1 MNDLDRMVDEQIVA
15 RGVRD
20 PRVLAALRKVPRQRF
35 VSASLAPV
43 ACADH
48 PLPIGHGQTISQPYI
63 VALMTEALR
72 LKPGEK
78 VLEVGTGSGYQ
89 AAVLAELGARVFSVE
104 LVPELARAAA
114 DRLAALGYDTVTCRC
129 GDGHKGWPEAAP
141 FDAILVAA
149 HAPEAPPDLLEQLNK
164 DGGRLI
170 MPVGGPFVQELR
182 LFRRHGDRYAIDSF
196 GGCRFVPLVRGDG
209 AQ

>member
-35 VSASLAPV
+35 VSGMSGLA
-43 ACADH
+43 AFGDH

-78 VLEVGTGSGYQ
+78 VLDVGTGSGYQ
-89 AAVLAELGARVFSVE
+89 AAVLAEMGARVFSVE

-129 GDGHKGWPEAAP
+129 GDGYKGWPEAAP

-149 HAPEAPPDLLEQLNK
+149 HAPEAPPDLLEQLNEH
-164 DGGRLI
+164 GGRLI